1 MRQRIEESGYIKQ
14 LMMNKC
20 DTKNEEEDTDE
31 TSGTQS
37 VSGSSS
43 GWTGSVVTERGC
55 VDFLDL
61 VDVGFSH
68 GNAGYACDRKTFC
81 WI

>member
-1 MRQRIEESGYIKQ
+1 
-14 LMMNKC
+14 MNKC

-43 GWTGSVVTERGC
+43 VLTLSVFNEG
-55 VDFLDL
+55 
-61 VDVGFSH
+61 
-68 GNAGYACDRKTFC
+68 
-81 WI
+81 

>member
-1 MRQRIEESGYIKQ
+1 
-14 LMMNKC
+14 MNKC

-43 GWTGSVVTERGC
+43 GWTVSVFTEG
-55 VDFLDL
+55 
-61 VDVGFSH
+61 
-68 GNAGYACDRKTFC
+68 
-81 WI
+81 